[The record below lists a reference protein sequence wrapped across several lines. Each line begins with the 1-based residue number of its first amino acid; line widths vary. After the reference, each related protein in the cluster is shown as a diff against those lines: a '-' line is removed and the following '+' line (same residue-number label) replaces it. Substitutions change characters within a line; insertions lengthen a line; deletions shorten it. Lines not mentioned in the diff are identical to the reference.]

1 MLVVFLEGEPQ
12 FSFAQ
17 EITNGIKNA
26 SKVQMFSRVKCGGL
40 FTGEME
46 RSEVNK
52 FSRQNF

>member
-1 MLVVFLEGEPQ
+1 MVFLEGEPQ
-12 FSFAQ
+12 FSFVQ
-17 EITNGIKNA
+17 EITNGTKNA